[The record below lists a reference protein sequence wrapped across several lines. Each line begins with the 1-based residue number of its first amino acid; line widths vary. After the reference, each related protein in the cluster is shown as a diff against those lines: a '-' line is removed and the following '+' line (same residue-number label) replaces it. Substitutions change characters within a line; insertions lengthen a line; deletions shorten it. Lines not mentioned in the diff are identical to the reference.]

1 MNDFTKQTL
10 GLADYV
16 VCLLTLLISTGIG
29 VFFSFTGGK
38 QKTNQE
44 YLLGDRKQ
52 PLCFVAV
59 SLMASFISSITMLGI
74 PPEFYARGT
83 QFALIDLGYVLLAPV
98 AAHLYIPVF
107 FKLQATSAYEYLSR
121 RFGHL
126 ARLMASFL
134 FLIQM
139 VLYMGVVLY
148 APAVALNALTTLS
161 QNWSILVIGLVC
173 TVYSTLGG
181 LKAVIATDV
190 FQALL
195 MYTAIFLVI
204 ASASMRIGFGN
215 IWRIAEERGRVE
227 FFDFRFDPTI
237 RHTFW
242 GLSLSGGFQFLSLY
256 AVNQNQVQRYLSM
269 KDVDTAI
276 KALYLSTPIFCV
288 LSLTTMFSGLAVFAV
303 YKDCDPVKDGRI
315 HSTDQLLPLYIL
327 ETVGNWPGATGI
339 FVSGIFSGALS
350 TVSSLLN
357 SLAAV
362 TLEDFIKP
370 GYTYVNK
377 KPLEDV
383 QSTVLLTKVL
393 CFMYGLICLGV
404 AFLAQYVESIL
415 QATLTIFGAAG
426 GPSLGIFTLGMFV
439 PPANEFGA
447 VIGLICGLAATL
459 TLGFGGPKPPLVNL
473 PVSVEGCAAEVSMLT
488 TPIINFATTIINN
501 ATTASPIPQVQHYNY
516 FFRIS
521 YLWYIVIG
529 FMVTMI
535 VGTLVSL
542 IVNMVRSESKQ
553 VDPDLF
559 SPPVAA
565 FIRSRCCYQISDC
578 GANMTKSDKRTKTF
592 ERLKHGDTSA
602 L

>member
-1 MNDFTKQTL
+1 MNNFTKQTL
-10 GLADYV
+10 GLADYS
-16 VCLLTLLISTGIG
+16 VCLITLLISTGIG

-38 QKTNQE
+38 QKTNKE
-44 YLLGDRKQ
+44 YLLADKKQ
-52 PLCFVAV
+52 PLFSVAV

-126 ARLMASFL
+126 ARLMASCL
-134 FLIQM
+134 FLVQM

-181 LKAVIATDV
+181 MKAVIATDV

-195 MYTAIFLVI
+195 MYAAIFLVI
-204 ASASMRIGFGN
+204 ASASMRIGFGT
-215 IWRIAEERGRVE
+215 IWRIAEERGRVQ
-227 FFDFRFDPTI
+227 FFDFSFDPTT

-242 GLSLSGGFQFLSLY
+242 SLSISGGMQFLSLY
-256 AVNQNQVQRYLSM
+256 AVNQNQVQRYLSV
-269 KDVDTAI
+269 KDVNTAI
-276 KALYLSTPIFCV
+276 KALYLSTPIFCL

-370 GYTYVNK
+370 GYYYIKK
-377 KPLEDV
+377 KPLEEA
-383 QSTVLLTKVL
+383 QNTVLLTKVL
-393 CFMYGLICLGV
+393 CFLYGLICLGI

-415 QATLTIFGAAG
+415 QTTLTIFGAAG

-439 PPANEFGA
+439 PLANEFGA
-447 VIGLICGLAATL
+447 VSGLICGLAATL

-473 PVSVEGCAAEVSMLT
+473 PVSVEGCASAIT
-488 TPIINFATTIINN
+488 TPTTPVSIINFTTTIINN
-501 ATTASPIPQVQHYNY
+501 ATTSITKEQHYNY
-516 FFRIS
+516 LFRIS

-529 FMVTMI
+529 FVVTMI

-542 IVNMVRSESKQ
+542 AVNMMTSDSKQ
-553 VDPDLF
+553 LDPDLF
-559 SPPVAA
+559 TPPVAA
-565 FIRSRCCYQISDC
+565 YIKKHYCYQVSKS
-578 GANMTKSDKRTKTF
+578 GTHMTRKYGKMKTMKT
-592 ERLKHGDTSA
+592 LKHGDTSA